1 MLFSAPLEVARTN
14 ACTFASSWTSASV
27 RCDPMNPSAPVTR
40 QVLPLKNSP
49 KSRRRSATASSVQ
62 VESCWSAFMAAV
74 PAHEQPKGS
83 PERGRSAVRSGA
95 FTGLSYVILSL
106 AAAVA
111 GAFLAHKFG
120 RNDKTDGFMAAYGV
134 YLVLVLGAQAFRM
147 VVVPDLTRAE
157 AEGRLGSEFRAYALA
172 FLAVAVPATII
183 TAAFPLFWGEL
194 ITGRLPEE
202 SAVVAADALPWLVP
216 AAFAQLIAALVAS
229 ALAAK
234 DSYVPAALG
243 FALGGIGGVVFF
255 VLAADSHGLVSL
267 AWGLAL
273 NGGSGIGLPMIV
285 LLLRGNRLR
294 LHRGVPLRL
303 GYRLWRLLYGAA
315 VPIALQS
322 LYLIALR
329 FAAGTGEGSVT
340 SLSYAYLLAATFTST
355 TAFSLSLISAAPL
368 TRRGVDAES
377 AAAHVVHSA
386 WVSLAFVGAA
396 AGLVA
401 LLGGR
406 LITAVLGD
414 AFSGNVGDELGRL
427 VVFLTPWMIG
437 NAAFLIT
444 YPLLFV
450 MHRTRLLIP
459 LALAG
464 VVIDV
469 PISIVGRSLWGL
481 TGVTV
486 ALGVTTLLVVLGL
499 MASLA
504 PRMLRLTV
512 IGLGR
517 LSLLVGAATALAF
530 GGASLVFG
538 AVPAA
543 ADGIG
548 LYAVLLVAMRQLGLA
563 QAWHYVRALH
573 GQVHPVQS
581 SECPG

>member
-1 MLFSAPLEVARTN
+1 VA
-14 ACTFASSWTSASV
+14 
-27 RCDPMNPSAPVTR
+27 
-40 QVLPLKNSP
+40 
-49 KSRRRSATASSVQ
+49 
-62 VESCWSAFMAAV
+62 
-74 PAHEQPKGS
+74 
-83 PERGRSAVRSGA
+83 
-95 FTGLSYVILSL
+95 LSL

-120 RNDKTDGFMAAYGV
+120 RSRETDGFMAAYGV

-172 FLAVAVPATII
+172 FLAVAIPATILA
-183 TAAFPLFWGEL
+183 AAFSHFWGEL

-216 AAFAQLIAALVAS
+216 AAFAQLIAALAAS

-234 DSYVPAALG
+234 DSYLPAALG

-255 VLAADSHGLVSL
+255 VLAADSNGLVSL

-273 NGGSGIGLPMIV
+273 NGAIAIGLPMIV

-294 LHRGVPLRL
+294 LHRGIPLRL

-315 VPIALQS
+315 VPIALQG
-322 LYLIALR
+322 LYVIGLR

-401 LLGGR
+401 LVGGR
-406 LITAVLGD
+406 LVTAVLGD

-427 VVFLTPWMIG
+427 VVFLSPWMVA
-437 NAAFLIT
+437 NAAFLIM
-444 YPLLFV
+444 YPLVFV

-459 LALAG
+459 LAVAA
-464 VVIDV
+464 VAIDI
-469 PISIVGRSLWGL
+469 PISIAGRALWGL

-486 ALGVTTLLVVLGL
+486 ALGVSTLVVVLGL
-499 MASLA
+499 MAALA
-504 PRMLRLTV
+504 PRMLVLTV
-512 IGLGR
+512 VGLGR
-517 LSLLVGAATALAF
+517 LSILVGAATALAF
-530 GGASLVFG
+530 GGASLVLG

-543 ADGIG
+543 AAGLA
-548 LYAVLLVAMRQLGLA
+548 LYALLLVAMRQLGLA

-573 GQVHPVQS
+573 
-581 SECPG
+581 